1 MKVFDAQTLCLH
13 INDSTCL
20 LGLFSPVARCGVL
33 DLLLRLP
40 TSALVA
46 NQVAGNEIRNVV
58 AEWIIPG
65 EIFHGDDVVNGR
77 AHRVGPLE
85 TQVNELV
92 AFVADLVRAQ
102 YAGFRL
108 IEPDSGATEGARA
121 VLR

>member
-20 LGLFSPVARCGVL
+20 LALFAPVARCGVI

-46 NQVAGNEIRNVV
+46 NQMAGNEIRYVIAQRIV
-58 AEWIIPG
+58 PR
-65 EIFHGDDVVNGR
+65 EIFHGDDVVNSR

-92 AFVADLVRAQ
+92 AFVADLIGSQ
-102 YAGFRL
+102 DTGFRL
-108 IEPDSGATEGARA
+108 IKLDASTTEGARA